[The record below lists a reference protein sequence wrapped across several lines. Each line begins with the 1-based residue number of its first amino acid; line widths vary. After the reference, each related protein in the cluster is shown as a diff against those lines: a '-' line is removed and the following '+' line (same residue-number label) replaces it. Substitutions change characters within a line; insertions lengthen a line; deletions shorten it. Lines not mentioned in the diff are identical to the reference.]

1 MDSEARS
8 ENLTGRQPP
17 RQNRSGLI
25 FKSVLALSGLGV
37 LIAYWLFFSY
47 AVKQGQAIEYEGPCL
62 WGAYRIAHGLNPYPL
77 ESLSQSPYAVL
88 IYPPVYFYL
97 ASIFLHGEPSY
108 LMPRLIS
115 MAASLGTA
123 ALYYAFLRSLTL
135 SRLASMSGSVLL
147 MSFMAIWLWSA
158 KGRVDALSITL
169 TCLGLYLYGA
179 ATKSNKATNLI
190 LSAVSL
196 MLATMTK
203 QPSALFVPALA
214 LDLLCRKR
222 FKHLLLFCGSYLLC
236 LGSSILAMQAA
247 TQGGFLAHMRFA
259 SHMPFEWRYLFERL
273 ALMASDLPKFLLA
286 GIAALSLLLKNKLRQ
301 GQEDNL
307 RLALLMLLTTIP
319 ATFYTAGTAYSNVN
333 HFLVALLPLPL
344 IIVLAM
350 EGSRPAQEKSDLWSR
365 LFAFL
370 TGTTLILSSL
380 IIVFLGFA
388 QFAQGPLGKVL
399 NLSTPVK
406 VEDFKN
412 LVQGKAVLCEDAGY
426 NILYGANAEPVDITT
441 FIQVLGLDGPQAV
454 DMLKKVQG
462 RQYAAI
468 VINHKEMDGTRSA
481 RQWSRSITDA
491 ITENYSL
498 LGQINGNCE
507 AQDVFIPKSSPVLT
521 K

>member
-8 ENLTGRQPP
+8 ENLDGLKKPRPGRT
-17 RQNRSGLI
+17 NLVFKAMLI
-25 FKSVLALSGLGV
+25 FSCLVVSL
-37 LIAYWLFFSY
+37 AYWLFFSY
-47 AVKQGQAIEYEGPCL
+47 AFKQGQAIEYEGPCL

-88 IYPPVYFYL
+88 IYPPVYFYI
-97 ASIFLHGEPSY
+97 ASLFLHGEPSY

-115 MAASLGTA
+115 MVASLATA
-123 ALYYAFLRSLTL
+123 GFYYAFLRSLNL
-135 SRLASMSGSVLL
+135 SRLASGSGSCLL

-158 KGRVDALSITL
+158 KGRVDALSIAL
-169 TCLGLYLYGA
+169 TCLGLFLYGA
-179 ATKSNKATNLI
+179 ACKNNKTGSLI
-190 LSAVSL
+190 MSAAAL

-214 LDLLCRKR
+214 LDLVCRRK
-222 FKHLLLFCGSYLLC
+222 FKNLLLFSGSYLLF
-236 LGSSILAMQAA
+236 LVSSILAMQVV

-273 ALMASDLPKFLLA
+273 ALMASDIPKFLLA
-286 GIAALSLLLKNKLRQ
+286 GFAAVALLLKGKLRL

-307 RLALLMLLTTIP
+307 RLALLMLATTIP
-319 ATFYTAGTAYSNVN
+319 VTFYTAGTAYSNVN
-333 HFLVALLPLPL
+333 HFLVTLLPLPL
-344 IIVLAM
+344 LIASALDSGRAKL
-350 EGSRPAQEKSDLWSR
+350 EEKSDPPIF
-365 LFAFL
+365 FAFL

-388 QFAQGPLGKVL
+388 QFAQGPQGKVL
-399 NLSTPVK
+399 SLSNPVN
-406 VEDFKN
+406 VEEFRT
-412 LVQGKAVLCEDAGY
+412 LVKGKAVLCEDAGY
-426 NILYGANAEPVDITT
+426 NILYGATAEPVDITT
-441 FIQVLGLDGPQAV
+441 FIQVLGLDGPQAA

-507 AQDVFIPKSSPVLT
+507 AQDVFIPRSSPQLT